1 MSDPINPAHYN
12 GKACAHIGQHL
23 TGNGYQ
29 ILKYNWR
36 LGKKDDVL
44 QEMGKSIWYLDEEIA
59 LAASGW
65 RAPVSLMW
73 PMAFPVG
80 WSRNDVFPPDE
91 FFSDLLI
98 GQDEFVK
105 AIVWLLIGWTKLGDI
120 DNLHTLRAVLISHR
134 AKLET
139 ERTGQTTMEV

>member
-1 MSDPINPAHYN
+1 MASDPINPAHYN

-59 LAASGW
+59 LAQTGW
-65 RAPVSLMW
+65 RSPTVFMLHMGGSLG
-73 PMAFPVG
+73 FPT
-80 WSRNDVFPPDE
+80 DD
-91 FFSDLLI
+91 FFHDLLR
-98 GQDEFVK
+98 GQDELVQ
-105 AIVWLLIGWTKLGDI
+105 AIAWLLIGWTRLGDI